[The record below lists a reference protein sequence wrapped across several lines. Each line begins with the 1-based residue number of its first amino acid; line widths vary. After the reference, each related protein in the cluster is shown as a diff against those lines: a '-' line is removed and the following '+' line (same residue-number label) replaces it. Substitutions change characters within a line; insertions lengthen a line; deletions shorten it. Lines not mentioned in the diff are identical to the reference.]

1 MCITVNNDNHLLA
14 PSLLAADFSN
24 LAGEID
30 MFNNSQ
36 ADWLHLDVMDGRF
49 VPNISYG
56 MMIVECANKLTEKP
70 LDVHLMI
77 VEPEKYIE
85 DFVRAGADVITV
97 HAEACP
103 HLHRTIQQIQA
114 AGAKA
119 GVALNP
125 HTPIQVVEDVIED
138 LDLVVVMS
146 VNPGFGGQKFIYR
159 TIPKVRALANMIE
172 KRNARALIEVDGGV
186 GLQNATAILEAGARV
201 LVAGSSVFKSDNPLK
216 TIERFKMIGM
226 EGA

>member
-1 MCITVNNDNHLLA
+1 MQNNNHLIA
-14 PSLLAADFSN
+14 PSLLASDFSK
-24 LAGEID
+24 LAEEVHMI
-30 MFNNSQ
+30 NESQ

-49 VPNISYG
+49 VPNISFG
-56 MMIVECANKLTEKP
+56 MMIVECVHQLAEKP

-85 DFVRAGADVITV
+85 DFARAGAGVITV

-103 HLHRTIQQIQA
+103 HLHRTVQQIKD

-125 HTPIQVVEDVIED
+125 HTPINIVEDIIENI
-138 LDLVVVMS
+138 DLVVVMS

-159 TIPKVRALANMIE
+159 TIPKVRALSNMISE
-172 KRNARALIEVDGGV
+172 RNANALIEVDGGV
-186 GLQNATAILEAGARV
+186 GLQNAEAILQAGARV
-201 LVAGSSVFKSDNPLK
+201 LVAGNSVFKSEDPKK
-216 TIERFKMIGM
+216 TIERFKAIGQ
-226 EGA
+226 